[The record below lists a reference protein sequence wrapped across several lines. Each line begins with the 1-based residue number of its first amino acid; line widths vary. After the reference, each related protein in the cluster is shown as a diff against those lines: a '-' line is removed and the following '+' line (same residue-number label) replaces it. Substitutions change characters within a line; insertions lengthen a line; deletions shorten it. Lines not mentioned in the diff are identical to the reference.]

1 MSHAIG
7 TNRCSPAQER
17 LTGNKALFSGSPVRK
32 HMLTGLLRCPVCGKS
47 MIGQKRERVYAHS
60 TKLVHHYHCPN
71 SSWSRNAAGVVC
83 SPKMFEADR
92 AQRPDF
98 PAETITPAALAAPR
112 RNAPEYLLH
121 CLETGSPIEG
131 FCSPQVG
138 RDTQEIPE
146 AGLRSADTGR
156 TQTLPL

>member
-1 MSHAIG
+1 MLPRSG
-7 TNRCSPAQER
+7 TAHREQGAVQRQPGSEAYADRPAEVSSLRQVNDRPEAGAR
-17 LTGNKALFSGSPVRK
+17 LR
-32 HMLTGLLRCPVCGKS
+32 
-47 MIGQKRERVYAHS
+47 
-60 TKLVHHYHCPN
+60 
-71 SSWSRNAAGVVC
+71 